1 MFIAGSGT
9 SACQSAALASLSTG
23 AVQRLRRHALRE
35 TEREDNTKE
44 YVFLLTTNN
53 VLSSLVSI
61 YGVSIDFFFY
71 LILGCKYECNGCM
84 GLNEKML

>member
-9 SACQSAALASLSTG
+9 SACQSAALTSLSTG
-23 AVQRLRRHALRE
+23 AVQRLGRHVLRETE

-61 YGVSIDFFFY
+61 YI
-71 LILGCKYECNGCM
+71 
-84 GLNEKML
+84 